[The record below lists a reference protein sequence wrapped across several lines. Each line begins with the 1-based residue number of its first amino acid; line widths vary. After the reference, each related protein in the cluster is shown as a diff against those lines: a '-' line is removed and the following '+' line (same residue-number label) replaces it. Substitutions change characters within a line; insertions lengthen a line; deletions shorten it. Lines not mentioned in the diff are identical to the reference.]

1 MGVFCILKDFH
12 VNKHFISAGPITAWP
27 AILSGPIQMLFSVPR
42 VVFKARMAGN
52 SLGVYSRP
60 FRSIS
65 QKNKKEK
72 LKVVAA

>member
-52 SLGVYSRP
+52 FLGVHSRP
-60 FRSIS
+60 LEAYP
-65 QKNKKEK
+65 KKVYK
-72 LKVVAA
+72 KS